1 MVMLLTLHQMEFI
14 FVNLSD
20 LLEHLVMLQT
30 STLVKIFN
38 FINFL
43 NKPICIINFANVCL
57 SCIADALTWYV
68 NSMADLNLLR
78 QGLSKPE
85 FCGDLVIN

>member
-1 MVMLLTLHQMEFI
+1 MVMLLTHHMEFI

-38 FINFL
+38 FINSL
-43 NKPICIINFANVCL
+43 NKPFCIINFANVFL
-57 SCIADALTWYV
+57 SYIADALTWYL
-68 NSMADLNLLR
+68 NSMADLNLSYAR
-78 QGLSKPE
+78 VFPNHS
-85 FCGDLVIN
+85 FVAT

>member
-1 MVMLLTLHQMEFI
+1 MEFI

-43 NKPICIINFANVCL
+43 NKPICIINFANVFL
-57 SCIADALTWYV
+57 SCITDAFT
-68 NSMADLNLLR
+68 
-78 QGLSKPE
+78 
-85 FCGDLVIN
+85 

>member
-1 MVMLLTLHQMEFI
+1 MEFI

-43 NKPICIINFANVCL
+43 NKPICIINFANVFL
-57 SCIADALTWYV
+57 SCFFDALTLYL
-68 NSMADLNLLR
+68 NSMADLNLSCAR
-78 QGLSKPE
+78 VFPNQS
-85 FCGDLVIN
+85 FVAT